1 MGGDSR
7 PAIAAPQVSPG
18 RGPRAGGL
26 GGAVPPSER
35 PAPIQT
41 PALSCTRRGLIQ
53 GDGPPSHGFLPPWQR
68 WGEGSSS
75 TQDQKEK
82 CHVACWDSPRERGS
96 DFEGDTAEGH
106 PHFQRDPDT
115 FPCTLLSTQ
124 PCNSRKLLGD
134 REGCVC
140 DRRGPC
146 GASQLLGLQTCPLD
160 LPFTDLLKAPS
171 GLSCTNNTRQHKA
184 VVHSNRP
191 LSLSGLS

>member
-1 MGGDSR
+1 MSPESCWRKLNSMWEQEGILLGGDSR

-106 PHFQRDPDT
+106 PCCPHSRA
-115 FPCTLLSTQ
+115 TLASSLGTGKVVFVIEGGLAVRVSSWVFRLVLSIC
-124 PCNSRKLLGD
+124 PSRT
-134 REGCVC
+134 
-140 DRRGPC
+140 
-146 GASQLLGLQTCPLD
+146 S
-160 LPFTDLLKAPS
+160 
-171 GLSCTNNTRQHKA
+171 
-184 VVHSNRP
+184 
-191 LSLSGLS
+191 